1 MQGVKIKE
9 RTKSVEG
16 GNAGEGPHGE
26 LRGTTEVYWYDK
38 WKNVRK
44 KGTGNIQ

>member
-1 MQGVKIKE
+1 LEQRKTQVIYEEMHGVKIKE

-26 LRGTTEVYWYDK
+26 LRGTREMNWYDK
-38 WKNVRK
+38 
-44 KGTGNIQ
+44 